1 MPSAPEWGRRRFL
14 VQGAAAALCSLTAPL
29 AAVASPRP
37 PSRRVL
43 AFDHLHTG
51 ERLDVVYWVDGSYRP
66 GALSRINWLLRDFRD
81 NTVHPIDPRLLDLL
95 AAVRQRLGVH
105 APFQVISA
113 YRSPATN
120 AMLAS
125 MSEGVATNSLHLR
138 GRAIDVRV
146 PGRPL
151 SAVRRVA
158 LGLRGGGVGYYP
170 RSNFVHLDVGEVRR
184 W

>member
-14 VQGAAAALCSLTAPL
+14 AQGAAAALCAL
-29 AAVASPRP
+29 AAPAAALASPRP
-37 PSRRVL
+37 PLRRVL

-51 ERLDVVYWVDGSYRP
+51 ERLDIVYWANGHYQP
-66 GALSRINWLLRDFRD
+66 GALKRIDWLLRDFRD
-81 NTVHPIDPRLLDLL
+81 DAVHPIDPRLLDLL
-95 AAVRQRLGVH
+95 AALRQRLGVH
-105 APFQVISA
+105 GPLQVISA

-125 MSEGVATNSLHLR
+125 MSEGVATNSLHLE
-138 GRAIDVRV
+138 GRAIDIRV

-151 SAVRRVA
+151 SAVRRAA
-158 LGLRGGGVGYYP
+158 LALKGGGVGYYP
-170 RSNFVHLDVGEVRR
+170 RSNFVHVDVGGVRR